1 MWFVID
7 RVGFD
12 NFEMR
17 CRGFDIHSNY
27 DNFKNF
33 VILRELDSKWLS
45 YMVTTR
51 ESFKD
56 LDLSLKSLSLPVRK
70 ET

>member
-17 CRGFDIHSNY
+17 CRGFDIDSNY

-33 VILRELDSKWLS
+33 VILREL